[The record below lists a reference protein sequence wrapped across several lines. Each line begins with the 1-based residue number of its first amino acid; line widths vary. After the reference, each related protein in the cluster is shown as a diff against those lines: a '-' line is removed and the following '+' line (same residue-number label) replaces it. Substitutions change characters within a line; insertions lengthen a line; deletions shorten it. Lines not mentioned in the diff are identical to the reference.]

1 MIHLK
6 EGGHYFPQ
14 SENEVPQSHF
24 FNNDYIKNYGRHSYG
39 VNCCQV
45 AFLMLVKDL
54 KRLGRSNV
62 FRAEISNT
70 MFEILS
76 FFHFFGATKSTS
88 AHFIW
93 PEICL

>member
-1 MIHLK
+1 MSFRAIVTHSSDYIELSQLLK

-14 SENEVPQSHF
+14 SEDGVPQPHF
-24 FNNDYIKNYGRHSYG
+24 FNNDYIKNYGRYSYG

-62 FRAEISNT
+62 FRAEEGRN
-70 MFEILS
+70 FERNV
-76 FFHFFGATKSTS
+76 
-88 AHFIW
+88 
-93 PEICL
+93 